1 MVSEHSQDQ
10 KKKRKYP
17 QESYDAVVCVV
28 QLEWIL
34 LKRIKNNMG
43 DAFTGVETMIRETFL
58 PCIFFRKS
66 KSLSLIVR
74 TLSTM
79 MAKKSGP
86 GLLNP
91 VTSAKKTYL
100 SSQCEKKEL
109 ILAVTGEGNVFN
121 AYHLLDLRYERREG
135 QKIRT
140 EVNNAKIKG
149 LVADLNTSDHC
160 IILRAKNKGD
170 WMNVRSTLFTI

>member
-1 MVSEHSQDQ
+1 MMV
-10 KKKRKYP
+10 
-17 QESYDAVVCVV
+17 
-28 QLEWIL
+28 
-34 LKRIKNNMG
+34 
-43 DAFTGVETMIRETFL
+43 
-58 PCIFFRKS
+58 
-66 KSLSLIVR
+66 
-74 TLSTM
+74 
-79 MAKKSGP
+79 KKSGP
-86 GLLNP
+86 SLLNP